1 MRTDHAELEPVG
13 RTARWTAAARAVESE
28 RSDRLFADE
37 YAATLAGPEG
47 FALMERFEA
56 FTGGRNPVLPLRTR
70 FYDDVLRAHVHHGE
84 TRQVVLLA
92 AGLDTRAF
100 RLTWPPGTT
109 VFELDQPTLLTS
121 KNAAL
126 TDLGAEPACDRRAVG
141 ADLTE
146 DWTTALTDTGYTP
159 HQPAVWIAEGLLSYL
174 PEPAVEHLL
183 RTTSQHS
190 SHGSCIAT
198 DFIGKTF
205 LTSPSME
212 LMRAALTELGAPW
225 LSGSDEPE
233 HLLTACGWLPE
244 RVLQP
249 GDPGFDFRELPFPT
263 ISRDVDAPGLPRLFF
278 ATALKDD
285 EEVSK

>member
-1 MRTDHAELEPVG
+1 MTPEHAELDPVG
-13 RTARWTAAARAVESE
+13 RTARWTAAARAVETQ
-28 RSDRLFADE
+28 RPDRLFTDE

-70 FYDDVLRAHVHHGE
+70 FYDEVLRAHVHDGE
-84 TRQVVLLA
+84 TRQVVLVA

-100 RLTWPPGTT
+100 RLAWPPGTT

-126 TDLGAEPACDRRAVG
+126 SELGAEPACDRRTVG

-146 DWTTALTDTGYTP
+146 DWVTALTDAGYAP
-159 HQPAVWIAEGLLSYL
+159 DQSCVWIAEGLLCYL

-190 SHGSCIAT
+190 TGGSRIAT

-212 LMRAALTELGAPW
+212 PMRTRLTDLGAPW

-233 HLLTACGWLPE
+233 HLLTACGWQPE

-249 GDPGFDFRELPFPT
+249 GEPGFDFRELPLPT
-263 ISRDVDAPGLPRLFF
+263 IPRDVDAPGLPRLFF
-278 ATALKDD
+278 ATALRAEDKM
-285 EEVSK
+285 ST